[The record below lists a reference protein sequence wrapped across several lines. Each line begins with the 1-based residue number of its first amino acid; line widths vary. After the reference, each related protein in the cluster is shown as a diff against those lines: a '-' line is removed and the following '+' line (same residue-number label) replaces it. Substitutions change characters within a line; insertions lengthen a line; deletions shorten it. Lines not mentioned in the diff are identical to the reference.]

1 MMTPFM
7 QARLWWRRGS
17 AAERMSVSVAA
28 LVVLALIVWVATPT
42 GTNGDTDVAAGTAG
56 ASGQASEGTPGA
68 GNATTG
74 TVGGAAAGDRGG
86 AAAGGTSA
94 AALSTG
100 GSAPG
105 SAGGGGARGAS
116 AGAGGAATGSDGSG
130 GDARSAAGG
139 ANTNCLKP
147 PSGTPGVSDSQITI
161 GIGVLD
167 LAGAIGNSAAGV
179 ASADELQR
187 IAAAAV
193 ADINTRGGVQCRS
206 LVAKYYKGNPINQDQ
221 LRATCLQIIQDRPFL
236 FADAG
241 AFAYPFGAYNC
252 LSQQKVPVL
261 TPTNITSSDVQ
272 RFGPYVASYTSNAET
287 AMYTAVFGAK
297 QMGMFDPAKGFK
309 KLGLLLEDCAPEFN
323 RAMEAA
329 LTKAGVTG
337 GQISKYE
344 FPCPSG
350 GFASPSQMS
359 QAVIQH
365 RRDGVTHVFMLT
377 GGGSQKS
384 YTEAATTQ
392 GFRPKQIFSDYN
404 GMMVTA
410 GSATGPRGDTIDGAL
425 GITTNLFGL
434 DTTPGLQPDAGT
446 RRCQAIIAKAGLPPS
461 YVFGK
466 QGGTVCDAVWAAE
479 AAINGAKAL
488 TREAALPGLFDAGPI
503 QYSYPNPPATY
514 AAPSKFSGGDTWWP
528 TEFHADC
535 NCWRVLDANRRP
547 SFTP

>member
-17 AAERMSVSVAA
+17 AAERTSVAVAA
-28 LVVLALIVWVATPT
+28 LVVLALVVWVATPT
-42 GTNGDTDVAAGTAG
+42 GSNGTADVASGNAGDAGRVTQGTGGGAGATAGSAGNAASAPEAAKTAG
-56 ASGQASEGTPGA
+56 ATGAAAASSGGSGTATGGGA
-68 GNATTG
+68 
-74 TVGGAAAGDRGG
+74 GGAAATATGG
-86 AAAGGTSA
+86 GGTQAAAGGTQSA
-94 AALSTG
+94 A
-100 GSAPG
+100 
-105 SAGGGGARGAS
+105 
-116 AGAGGAATGSDGSG
+116 
-130 GDARSAAGG
+130 SAAGG
-139 ANTNCLKP
+139 NCPKP
-147 PSGTPGVSDSQITI
+147 PSGTPGVTDSQITI

-187 IAAAAV
+187 IGQAAV
-193 ADINTRGGVQCRS
+193 ADVNARGGVRCRS
-206 LVAKYYKGNPINQDQ
+206 LVAKFYKGNPINQDQ

-236 FADAG
+236 FADSG

-252 LSQQKVPVL
+252 LSQQKLPVL
-261 TPTNITSSDVQ
+261 TPTNITASDVQ

-297 QMGMFDPAKGFK
+297 QMGMFDPAKGFR

-337 GQISKYE
+337 AQISKYE
-344 FPCPSG
+344 FPCPGG

-384 YTEAATTQ
+384 YTEAANTQ
-392 GFRPKQIFSDYN
+392 GFHPKQIFSDYN

-434 DTTPGLQPDAGT
+434 DTTPGLQLDAGT

-479 AAINGAKAL
+479 AAIKGATAL
-488 TREAALPGLFDAGPI
+488 TREAALPGLFNAGPI
-503 QYSYPNPPATY
+503 EYSYPNPPATY
-514 AAPSKFSGGDTWWP
+514 RGPSKFSGGDTWWP

>member
-17 AAERMSVSVAA
+17 AAERTSVAVAA
-28 LVVLALIVWVATPT
+28 LVVLALVVWVATPT
-42 GTNGDTDVAAGTAG
+42 GSNGTADVASGNAGDAGRVTQGTGGGAGATAG
-56 ASGQASEGTPGA
+56 SA
-68 GNATTG
+68 GNAASAPEAANAAGATG
-74 TVGGAAAGDRGG
+74 AAAASSGGSGTATGGGAGGAAATATGG
-86 AAAGGTSA
+86 GGTQAAAGGTQSA
-94 AALSTG
+94 A
-100 GSAPG
+100 
-105 SAGGGGARGAS
+105 
-116 AGAGGAATGSDGSG
+116 
-130 GDARSAAGG
+130 SAAGG
-139 ANTNCLKP
+139 NCPKP
-147 PSGTPGVSDSQITI
+147 PSGTPGVTDSQITI

-187 IAAAAV
+187 IGQAAV
-193 ADINTRGGVQCRS
+193 ADVNARGGVRCRS
-206 LVAKYYKGNPINQDQ
+206 LVAKFYKGNPINQDQ

-236 FADAG
+236 FADSG

-252 LSQQKVPVL
+252 LSQQKLPVL
-261 TPTNITSSDVQ
+261 TPTNITASDVQ

-297 QMGMFDPAKGFK
+297 QMGMFDPAKGFR

-337 GQISKYE
+337 AQISKYE
-344 FPCPSG
+344 FPCPGG

-384 YTEAATTQ
+384 YTEAANTQ
-392 GFRPKQIFSDYN
+392 GFHPKQIFSDYN

-434 DTTPGLQPDAGT
+434 DTTPGLQLDAGT

-479 AAINGAKAL
+479 AAIKGATAL
-488 TREAALPGLFDAGPI
+488 TREAALPGLFNAGPI
-503 QYSYPNPPATY
+503 EYSYPNPPATY
-514 AAPSKFSGGDTWWP
+514 RGPSKFSGGDTWWP

>member
-17 AAERMSVSVAA
+17 AAERTSVSVAA
-28 LVVLALIVWVATPT
+28 LVVLALVVWVATPT
-42 GTNGDTDVAAGTAG
+42 GTNGTDVATGTTGATGQVGQGRATPGGTNATAG
-56 ASGQASEGTPGA
+56 GT
-68 GNATTG
+68 
-74 TVGGAAAGDRGG
+74 GGPAAGDAGADAAGATGPAAASSRRSG
-86 AAAGGTSA
+86 AASGG
-94 AALSTG
+94 
-100 GSAPG
+100 
-105 SAGGGGARGAS
+105 
-116 AGAGGAATGSDGSG
+116 GAGGATATG
-130 GDARSAAGG
+130 GG
-139 ANTNCLKP
+139 ATAPGVSDTSAQAAASGASADCLNP

-187 IAAAAV
+187 IAAAAI
-193 ADINTRGGVQCRS
+193 ADVNARGGVQCRS

-261 TPTNITSSDVQ
+261 TPTNITATDVQ

-287 AMYTAVFGAK
+287 AMSTAVFGAK

-309 KLGLLLEDCAPEFN
+309 KLGLLFEDCAPEFN

-329 LTKAGVTG
+329 LSKAGVTG

-384 YTEAATTQ
+384 YTEAANTQ

-479 AAINGAKAL
+479 AALKGAKEL
-488 TREAALPGLFDAGPI
+488 TRAAALPGLFNAGPI

-528 TEFHADC
+528 TQFHADC

-547 SFTP
+547 SFTG

>member
-1 MMTPFM
+1 VT
-7 QARLWWRRGS
+7 
-17 AAERMSVSVAA
+17 
-28 LVVLALIVWVATPT
+28 
-42 GTNGDTDVAAGTAG
+42 
-56 ASGQASEGTPGA
+56 
-68 GNATTG
+68 
-74 TVGGAAAGDRGG
+74 
-86 AAAGGTSA
+86 
-94 AALSTG
+94 
-100 GSAPG
+100 
-105 SAGGGGARGAS
+105 
-116 AGAGGAATGSDGSG
+116 
-130 GDARSAAGG
+130 
-139 ANTNCLKP
+139 
-147 PSGTPGVSDSQITI
+147 DSQITI

-187 IAAAAV
+187 IGQAAV
-193 ADINTRGGVQCRS
+193 ADVNARGGVRCRS
-206 LVAKYYKGNPINQDQ
+206 LVAKFYKGNPINQDQ

-236 FADAG
+236 FADSG

-252 LSQQKVPVL
+252 LSQQKLPVL
-261 TPTNITSSDVQ
+261 TPTNITASDVQ

-297 QMGMFDPAKGFK
+297 QMGMFDPAKGFR

-337 GQISKYE
+337 AQISKYE
-344 FPCPSG
+344 FPCPGG

-384 YTEAATTQ
+384 YTEAANTQ
-392 GFRPKQIFSDYN
+392 GFHPKQIFSDYN

-434 DTTPGLQPDAGT
+434 DTTPGLQLDAGT

-479 AAINGAKAL
+479 AAIKGATAL
-488 TREAALPGLFDAGPI
+488 TREAALPGLFNAGPI
-503 QYSYPNPPATY
+503 EYSYPNPPATY
-514 AAPSKFSGGDTWWP
+514 RGPSKFSGGDTWWP

>member
-1 MMTPFM
+1 MMTPVM

-17 AAERMSVSVAA
+17 AAERTSVAVAA
-28 LVVLALIVWVATPT
+28 LVVLALVVWVATPT
-42 GTNGDTDVAAGTAG
+42 GSNGTADVASGIAGDAGRVTQGSGGGAGATAGSAGNAASAPEAAKTAG
-56 ASGQASEGTPGA
+56 ATGAAAASSGGSGTATGGGA
-68 GNATTG
+68 
-74 TVGGAAAGDRGG
+74 GGAAATATGG
-86 AAAGGTSA
+86 GGTQAAAGGTQSA
-94 AALSTG
+94 A
-100 GSAPG
+100 
-105 SAGGGGARGAS
+105 
-116 AGAGGAATGSDGSG
+116 
-130 GDARSAAGG
+130 SAAGG
-139 ANTNCLKP
+139 NCPKP
-147 PSGTPGVSDSQITI
+147 PSGTPGVTDSQITI

-187 IAAAAV
+187 IGQAAV
-193 ADINTRGGVQCRS
+193 ADVNARGGVRCRS
-206 LVAKYYKGNPINQDQ
+206 LVAKFYKGNPINQDQ

-236 FADAG
+236 FADSG

-252 LSQQKVPVL
+252 LSQQKLPVL
-261 TPTNITSSDVQ
+261 TPTNITASDVQ

-297 QMGMFDPAKGFK
+297 QMGMFDPAKGFR

-337 GQISKYE
+337 AQISKYE
-344 FPCPSG
+344 FPCPGG

-384 YTEAATTQ
+384 YTEAANTQ
-392 GFRPKQIFSDYN
+392 GFHPKQIFSDYN

-434 DTTPGLQPDAGT
+434 DTTPGLQLDAGT

-479 AAINGAKAL
+479 AAIKGATAL
-488 TREAALPGLFDAGPI
+488 TREAALPGLFNAGPI
-503 QYSYPNPPATY
+503 EYSYPNPPATY
-514 AAPSKFSGGDTWWP
+514 RGPSKFSGGDTWWP